1 MNENDIEES
10 PGPEVYKVI
19 GAPGTGKTT
28 RVVGNPDL
36 DLNGLFLENADEYSL
51 QEQMLVTY
59 TNAGVDEA
67 AYRLE
72 KMTDAPRYKIDERV
86 TTIHS
91 RCFKTL
97 SLKREDVVDHWD
109 KKKFCDSHDLNFG
122 WEDEQDDIMGADQQE
137 GNTLF
142 RIYSWLQSNRL
153 DIEEWRRCPADWG
166 FQEDPEFLMKKW
178 DEWKE
183 DRRLIGFGD
192 MIKEV
197 VEMGYMQLN
206 NLGWGVLFPDEHT
219 TTREMFEEA
228 AKDPQ
233 LDPDIIRGLGA
244 FIDTKVLYVDEV
256 QDLTA
261 LQWEWYLL
269 QKLVCEKVYLG
280 GDDDQS
286 IYGWSG
292 ADPEFMLNE
301 EGDFEVLETTYRIPR
316 EIWDVCNGV
325 IHQVEHRQ
333 EKEVTPNGD
342 GGEFIAMRAPSNRQI
357 IEHILEDNCLV
368 LFRARYHID
377 EFRDTLHDEGIPY
390 RNMSTYDTWSDDVET
405 LRDGLAKIYNGEGKI
420 NGHELD
426 ALIEYAED
434 DMYNRDSGVSES
446 EKVMSHF
453 GGVSNDR
460 MNEIFPFMKTSPDNE
475 TKVMMYLDQTDELN
489 YYEKK
494 AIRGNI
500 KNGHYEM
507 SPDRV
512 RIGTIH
518 SSKGKEADTVVLAT
532 DTTKTIMQNMYDEY
546 VENVGR
552 EDQVANGI
560 AQVPLT
566 DEERRVY
573 YVGMTR
579 AANKLVLAQG
589 VIDPS
594 SSIDL
599 ANILDDEYEAGEWES
614 GQQTMQSNW
623 TR

>member
-1 MNENDIEES
+1 MDDS

-36 DLNGLFLENADEYSL
+36 DLDGLFLENSDKYSL
-51 QEQMLVTY
+51 NEQMLVTY

-67 AYRLE
+67 ADRLE
-72 KMTDAPRYKIDERV
+72 RMTDAPRYKIDDRV

-91 RCFKTL
+91 RCFSTL
-97 SLKREDVVDHWD
+97 GLKREDTVDHWK
-109 KKKFCDSHDLNFG
+109 KKKFCDAHDLNFG
-122 WEDEQDDIMGADQQE
+122 WDDDQDDIMGADQQE
-137 GNTLF
+137 GNALF

-153 DIEEWRRCPADWG
+153 DIEDWEKCPADWG
-166 FQEDPEFLMKKW
+166 FPEDPEWLMSQW
-178 DEWKE
+178 EMWKD
-183 DRRLIGFGD
+183 DRGWVGFGD
-192 MIKEV
+192 MIEDV
-197 VEMGYMQLN
+197 VELGYKQLE
-206 NLGWGVLFPDEHT
+206 NLGWGVLFADENT
-219 TTREMFEEA
+219 TTREMFLEA
-228 AKDPQ
+228 CNDPQ
-233 LDPDIIRGLGA
+233 LDPDIIRGIGA

-316 EIWDVCNGV
+316 EIWEVCDGV
-325 IHQVEHRQ
+325 IHQVDHRQ
-333 EKEVTPNGD
+333 EKDVVPNGD
-342 GGEFIAMRAPSNRQI
+342 GGEFIPMRAPSTRQVL
-357 IEHILEDNCLV
+357 EHIEDGECMI

-390 RNMSTYDTWSDDVET
+390 RNMSTYDTWSDDITT
-405 LRDGLAKIYNGEGKI
+405 LRDGLAKIHNGKGKI
-420 NGHELD
+420 NGDELD
-426 ALIEYAED
+426 QLIEYAED
-434 DMYNRDSGVSES
+434 DMYNDRSDVSES

-453 GGVSNDR
+453 GGISKDR
-460 MNEIFPFMKTSPDNE
+460 LNEIFPFMRNE
-475 TKVMMYLDQTDELN
+475 TEYRSAAIMYLDKTEELN
-489 YYEKK
+489 WYEKS

-500 KNGHYEM
+500 VNGNDDM
-507 SPDRV
+507 DPDRV

-518 SSKGKEADTVVLAT
+518 SSKGKEAETVLLAT
-532 DTTKTIMQNMYDEY
+532 DTTKTIMTNMREEFN
-546 VENVGR
+546 ENVDRR
-552 EDQVANGI
+552 EQINTPI
-560 AQVPLT
+560 SQVPLT

-579 AANKLVLAQG
+579 ASEKLVLAQG

-594 SSIDL
+594 SAIELSNL
-599 ANILDDEYEAGEWES
+599 LGDEYKASKWQS
-614 GQQTMQSNW
+614 GQRTMNGNW
-623 TR
+623 DNQ